1 MMAGN
6 TLVIGDRLVIDKA
19 AVGGVGY
26 SNRDAAR
33 TLAIGSSA
41 LVMRGSGSLERGDR
55 FDCDRGLWQQIE
67 ELWQARLHLC
77 DVFAEVFNDR
87 VRGRWPVLGIS
98 LDVVAEAGEIFI
110 AIGLGQCRHLFG
122 NPVDLL

>member
-19 AVGGVGY
+19 AMSGVGY

-41 LVMRGSGSLERGDR
+41 LVVRGSGSLERGDR
-55 FDCDRGLWQQIE
+55 LDCDGGLWQQLE
-67 ELWQARLHLC
+67 ELRQARLHLRN
-77 DVFAEVFNDR
+77 VFAEVFDDS
-87 VRGRWPVLGIS
+87 VRGCWLVLGVFF
-98 LDVVAEAGEIFI
+98 DVIAEASEIF
-110 AIGLGQCRHLFG
+110 
-122 NPVDLL
+122 